1 MLSQTLFGQII
12 AMNEKT
18 IQILSVL
25 LVLAGGAAI
34 VWIYAKQP
42 QNLREVVS
50 KAAVS
55 TGAYG
60 IDEAEFKRGLELFR
74 QDNFPGARESFAKAD
89 PEKHDARVQFYT
101 AYSFY
106 RQGFGK
112 LYDNDALFKQG
123 LEAVNASLALKP
135 DLKIEGDEDLKM
147 KTPPEL
153 KAELQKGLEVTV
165 EDFNP
170 MKLTRERK

>member
-1 MLSQTLFGQII
+1 
-12 AMNEKT
+12 MNEKT

-25 LVLAGGAAI
+25 LVLLAGGFI
-34 VWIYAKQP
+34 VWLYAKQP
-42 QNLREVVS
+42 QNLQEVVS

-55 TGAYG
+55 AGAYR
-60 IDEAEFKRGLELFR
+60 IDETEFQRGLAFFR
-74 QDNFPGARESFAKAD
+74 QDNFPAARESFAKAD
-89 PEKHDARVQFYT
+89 PERRDAKVQFYA

-112 LYDNDALFKQG
+112 VYDDDALFKQG
-123 LEAVNASLALKP
+123 METVNIAIALDP
-135 DLKIEGDEDLKM
+135 GLKSDDENLKM
-147 KTPPEL
+147 KTPQEL
-153 KAELQKGLEVTV
+153 KTELQKGLEVTV

>member
-1 MLSQTLFGQII
+1 
-12 AMNEKT
+12 MNEKT

-25 LVLAGGAAI
+25 TVLFVGGFI
-34 VWIYAKQP
+34 VWLYAKQP
-42 QNLREVVS
+42 QNLQEVVS

-55 TGAYG
+55 TGAYR
-60 IDEAEFKRGLELFR
+60 IDENEFQRGLTFFR
-74 QDNFPGARESFAKAD
+74 QDNFPAARESFAKAD
-89 PEKHDARVQFYT
+89 PEKRDAKVQFYT

-112 LYDNDALFKQG
+112 VYDDDALFKQG
-123 LEAVNASLALKP
+123 METVNTVIALDPALKS
-135 DLKIEGDEDLKM
+135 DDENLKM
-147 KTPPEL
+147 KTPQEL
-153 KAELQKGLEVTV
+153 KTELQKGLEVTV

>member
-1 MLSQTLFGQII
+1 
-12 AMNEKT
+12 MNEKT

-25 LVLAGGAAI
+25 LVLASGGAI

-42 QNLREVVS
+42 QNLQEVVS

-55 TGAYG
+55 TGTYG
-60 IDEAEFKRGLELFR
+60 IDEAEFGRGLALFR
-74 QDNFPGARESFAKAD
+74 QDNFPAARGSFAKAD
-89 PEKHDARVQFYT
+89 PEKRDAKVQFYT

-106 RQGFGK
+106 RQGFGRV
-112 LYDNDALFKQG
+112 YDDDALFKQG
-123 LEAVNASLALKP
+123 IEAVNAALALKP
-135 DLKIEGDEDLKM
+135 QLKIEDDENLKM
-147 KTPPEL
+147 KTPQEL
-153 KAELQKGLEVTV
+153 KAELQNGLEVTV

>member
-1 MLSQTLFGQII
+1 M
-12 AMNEKT
+12 
-18 IQILSVL
+18 L
-25 LVLAGGAAI
+25 LVLVFGGLI

-42 QNLREVVS
+42 QNFQEIVS

-55 TGAYG
+55 TGTYSV
-60 IDEAEFKRGLELFR
+60 DESEFKRGLELFR
-74 QDNFPGARESFAKAD
+74 QDNFSGAREAFAQAD

-112 LYDNDALFKQG
+112 VYDDDTLFKQG
-123 LEAVNASLALKP
+123 LGTVNSVIASKP
-135 DLKIEGDEDLKM
+135 DLKIEDENLKM
-147 KTPPEL
+147 KTPQEL
-153 KAELQKGLEVTV
+153 KAELQKGLEVTI

-170 MKLTRERK
+170 LKLTRERK